1 MSALDE
7 LKKFNPKPMKGQGTK
22 KAKVLFVQENPFD
35 YEYRKKRYMTGK
47 SGKLLKFGLAEVGID
62 PDEDV
67 YYTSIVKYPTPENR
81 LPTPDELKESM
92 DFMWAEIE
100 VVDPDIIVP
109 TGNLSLKFFNQ
120 NDSHHKGKG

>member
-1 MSALDE
+1 
-7 LKKFNPKPMKGQGTK
+7 
-22 KAKVLFVQENPFD
+22 
-35 YEYRKKRYMTGK
+35 MTGK

-109 TGNLSLKFFNQ
+109 TGNLSLKFLTKMTAITKVRGKLYEIEGRSLP
-120 NDSHHKGKG
+120 NDTP